1 MFFNMFILWYVLL
14 GFFDLKKCWNLKWIV
29 DIIIVYL
36 WGEVFN
42 GLYFIFFRGKFLLIC
57 VYYWVFDI
65 KSVFWDEE
73 GFKNWMYDRY
83 IEKEVMLECFYKIGF
98 FVDNFIEFID
108 IDVKGVFFFVLFY
121 FVMVVCFSVFLYFF
135 VILLVNFKWIL
146 LIVLIYMIYFVY
158 SFVKIF
164 FWLINVVDIIF
175 IFVVLFV
182 EFFWCIGLWKDLG
195 NNWL

>member
-108 IDVKGVFFFVLFY
+108 IDVKGVFFFV
-121 FVMVVCFSVFLYFF
+121 VMVVCFSVFLYFF

-146 LIVLIYMIYFVY
+146 LIVLIYIIYFVY

-164 FWLINVVDIIF
+164 FWWINVVDIIF

-182 EFFWCIGLWKDLG
+182 EFFWCIGLW
-195 NNWL
+195 